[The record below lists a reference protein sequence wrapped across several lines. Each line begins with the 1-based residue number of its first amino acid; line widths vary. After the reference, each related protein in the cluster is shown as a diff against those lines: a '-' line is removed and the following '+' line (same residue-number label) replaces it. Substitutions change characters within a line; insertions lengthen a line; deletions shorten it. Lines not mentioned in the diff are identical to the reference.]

1 MDTNK
6 DYKMEN
12 SNLILNNTHFISS
25 VARDVL
31 SRHFPHLCDEQ
42 MFKELEDICRIHVQ
56 KRMREYQAMMNEK
69 EALSKT
75 AKSVIERIDGYFTY
89 SLVKNN
95 HKMRLTR
102 KEYDYMMNRLSET
115 EKLMVEKWLEDN
127 GGLDKYIFSG
137 YAA

>member
-1 MDTNK
+1 
-6 DYKMEN
+6 MEN

-25 VARDVL
+25 TAREVL
-31 SRHFPHLCDEQ
+31 SRHLPHLCDEQ
-42 MFKELEDICRIHVQ
+42 MFNELEDMCRIHVQ

-69 EALSKT
+69 EVISKT
-75 AKSVIERIDGYFTY
+75 AKNVIERIDGYFNY

>member
-1 MDTNK
+1 
-6 DYKMEN
+6 MEN
-12 SNLILNNTHFISS
+12 SNLVLSNTQFISS
-25 VARDVL
+25 YARDVL
-31 SRHFPHLCDEQ
+31 KRHIPHICDDQ
-42 MFKELEDICRIHVQ
+42 LFSELEDMCKIHLQ

-69 EALSKT
+69 EILSKT